1 MKNLINFGLM
11 LFLGLSLAAQ
21 DFNKQKMDSLFSAIS
36 THNKGMGT
44 LSIYKNG
51 REIYT
56 SSTGF
61 ADVEAKKLADK
72 ETRYRVGSITK
83 TFTASMIMQLIEE
96 GKLQLDTKLSTFYP
110 QIPNAEKISIE
121 DLLRHQSGL
130 FNFTS
135 KKEYLEY
142 MEAAKTK
149 EELLQIFKENGT
161 AFSPGEKNEYSNT
174 NYVLLSFIL
183 EDIEKAAYPEILQKR
198 ITGPVGLKNTYYGGK
213 IDPTKGEAFSYTK
226 KKDWEP
232 ATETDLSIPQGAGG
246 IVSTPTDL
254 NEFFT
259 ALFNGEVVSSQSL
272 EKMKT
277 MTNNYGIGLF
287 SYPFDDKQLYGH
299 TGGIDGFSSMAVYA
313 PEEDVAIAF
322 ISNAADMSTG
332 DIMAGAMSI
341 YFGKEY
347 AIPEFSP
354 ALDIPAE
361 ELQKFTGTY
370 GSETFPLKVKI
381 FVEDG
386 TLMGQATGQPSFPL
400 EAYEE
405 NKFQFTRAGLK
416 LEFAPEVSKMTLL
429 QGGNAYELSKD

>member
-246 IVSTPTDL
+246 IVSTPSDL

-259 ALFNGEVVSSQSL
+259 ALFSGEVVSSESL